1 MLQDFVF
8 NGQVRRIVELALN
21 YRLLGIATI
30 REDVETGGLMSYG
43 QNLADTYR

>member
-1 MLQDFVF
+1 LLQDLVF

-21 YRLLGIATI
+21 NRLLGIAAV

-43 QNLADTYR
+43 QNLADT